1 MLRCFNTKIHCV
13 ETQQLHP
20 EKDRALEA
28 NHQNIDAVAEPT
40 LGQRLDA
47 QTKSWCGVQIAAQ
60 TIQRILAAAMD
71 GPLTGAQRYELQR
84 EAMVAQELARQ
95 SDLGALYLPPEEY
108 ERHDRE
114 YARQLLQNVV

>member
-1 MLRCFNTKIHCV
+1 M
-13 ETQQLHP
+13 ET
-20 EKDRALEA
+20 
-28 NHQNIDAVAEPT
+28 NHQNIDAVAELT
-40 LGQRLDA
+40 LEQRLDV
-47 QTKSWCGVQIAAQ
+47 QTESWCGVQIAAQ

-71 GPLTGAQRYELQR
+71 GPLTDAQRYELQR
-84 EAMVAQELARQ
+84 EAMFAQELARQ